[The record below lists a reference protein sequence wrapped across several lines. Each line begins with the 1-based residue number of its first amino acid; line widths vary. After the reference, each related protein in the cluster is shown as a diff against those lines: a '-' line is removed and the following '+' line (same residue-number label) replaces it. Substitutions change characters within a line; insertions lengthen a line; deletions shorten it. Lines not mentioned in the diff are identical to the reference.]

1 MAYPLEE
8 NIPLRKGPYPS
19 EENVEIGKKFLIK
32 KIQTLDQ
39 PMHQLVHSIHLEHK
53 FLIVDEQIVK
63 GELMVDSI
71 KFRKY

>member
-32 KIQTLDQ
+32 KIQKNFLT
-39 PMHQLVHSIHLEHK
+39 HK
-53 FLIVDEQIVK
+53 
-63 GELMVDSI
+63 
-71 KFRKY
+71 